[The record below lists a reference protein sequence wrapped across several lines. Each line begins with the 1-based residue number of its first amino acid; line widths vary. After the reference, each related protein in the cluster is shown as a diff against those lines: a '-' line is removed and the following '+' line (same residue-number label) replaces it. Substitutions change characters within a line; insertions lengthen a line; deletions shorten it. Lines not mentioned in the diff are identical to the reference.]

1 MRICSIEKC
10 IIEHCSP
17 TLAGLK
23 PAGLFSCCG
32 LFEEDMLRQVK
43 ELNMKLNPKDIVV
56 SVMTR
61 KDGRALIY
69 VYRKSRLKKE
79 LQNKETSEFLA
90 KYGYSHLSVEKAV
103 ARLKNRLA
111 QSEGFPHEI
120 GVFLGYPLGDV
131 VGFIENGGRNCK
143 CVGCWKVYCDE
154 CEAVRLFEK
163 YRKCTKIYKRLY
175 ETGKT
180 VLQLTVAV

>member
-143 CVGCWKVYCDE
+143 CVAGRFTVMN
-154 CEAVRLFEK
+154 V
-163 YRKCTKIYKRLY
+163 KR
-175 ETGKT
+175 
-180 VLQLTVAV
+180 

>member
-1 MRICSIEKC
+1 
-10 IIEHCSP
+10 
-17 TLAGLK
+17 
-23 PAGLFSCCG
+23 
-32 LFEEDMLRQVK
+32 
-43 ELNMKLNPKDIVV
+43 MKLNPKDIVV

-120 GVFLGYPLGDV
+120 GVFLGYPASLKTADATV
-131 VGFIENGGRNCK
+131 NVLAAGRFTVMN
-143 CVGCWKVYCDE
+143 V
-154 CEAVRLFEK
+154 
-163 YRKCTKIYKRLY
+163 KR
-175 ETGKT
+175 
-180 VLQLTVAV
+180 

>member
-163 YRKCTKIYKRLY
+163 YRKCTKNYMKPERQFYSL
-175 ETGKT
+175 
-180 VLQLTVAV
+180 L

>member
-90 KYGYSHLSVEKAV
+90 KYGYSHLSAEKAV

-131 VGFIENGGRNCK
+131 VGFIENGGHNCK

-163 YRKCTKIYKRLY
+163 YRKCTKIYKSLY

>member
-90 KYGYSHLSVEKAV
+90 KYGYSHLSVE
-103 ARLKNRLA
+103 RLSQGLRTGL
-111 QSEGFPHEI
+111 
-120 GVFLGYPLGDV
+120 L
-131 VGFIENGGRNCK
+131 
-143 CVGCWKVYCDE
+143 KVR
-154 CEAVRLFEK
+154 ASPMK
-163 YRKCTKIYKRLY
+163 
-175 ETGKT
+175 
-180 VLQLTVAV
+180 

>member
-1 MRICSIEKC
+1 M
-10 IIEHCSP
+10 
-17 TLAGLK
+17 LK
-23 PAGLFSCCG
+23 
-32 LFEEDMLRQVK
+32 QVK

-90 KYGYSHLSVEKAV
+90 KYGYSHLSAEKAV

-163 YRKCTKIYKRLY
+163 YRNVRRFIRDYMKPERQFYSL
-175 ETGKT
+175 
-180 VLQLTVAV
+180 L